1 MRMKVNMKKKT
12 SNELINEHTN
22 REQKIEN
29 IVKKTIFSLRN
40 RATVL

>member
-29 IVKKTIFSLRN
+29 IVKKTQENYFFS
-40 RATVL
+40 T